1 MRGEAAEA
9 MTSGAGGDGMNGNTA
24 EAEVWLREA
33 GKAAGTE
40 ELTWSLGEG
49 DDILEAFTHLFVN
62 TLGGSF
68 FFQFITH

>member
-9 MTSGAGGDGMNGNTA
+9 MTSGAGGDGINGKTE
-24 EAEVWLREA
+24 EAEVWEREA

-49 DDILEAFTHLFVN
+49 DDILEPFTTRWLLVV
-62 TLGGSF
+62 F
-68 FFQFITH
+68 FFFNSLRTE